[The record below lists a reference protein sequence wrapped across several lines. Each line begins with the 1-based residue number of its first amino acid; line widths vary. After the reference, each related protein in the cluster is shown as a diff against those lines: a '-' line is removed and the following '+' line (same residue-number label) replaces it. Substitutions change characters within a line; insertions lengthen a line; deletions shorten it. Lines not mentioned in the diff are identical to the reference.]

1 MNQDPAQAFIAG
13 SHRGVL
19 ATLKRDGRP
28 QMSNM
33 AYPLD
38 DDGRIKMSTRGPNVK
53 VTNIRRDPRVTVA
66 IQGETFADYLV
77 VDGTATIVD
86 ENPIP
91 TLKRIYEGIR
101 GEPHPNW
108 QEFEA
113 AQVQE
118 QRVVIDIEIQHMY
131 PVGRLTRSR

>member
-1 MNQDPAQAFIAG
+1 VVSVDKVHEFVAG

-33 AYPLD
+33 SYMLD
-38 DDGRIKMSTRGPNVK
+38 DDGLIKMSTRGTNVK
-53 VTNIRRDPRVTVA
+53 IKNIRRDPRVTIAV
-66 IQGETFADYLV
+66 QGETWGDYLV
-77 VDGTATIVD
+77 IDGTATIID
-86 ENPIP
+86 DNPIP
-91 TLKRIYEGIR
+91 TLKKLYVRIR
-101 GEPHPNW
+101 GEEHPNW

-118 QRVVIDIEIQHMY
+118 QRVVIAVSIEHAY
-131 PVGRLTRSR
+131 PVGRLGR

>member
-1 MNQDPAQAFIAG
+1 MSQDPGRTFVAG

-19 ATLKRDGRP
+19 ATIKRDGRP

-33 AYPLD
+33 SYILD
-38 DDGRIKMSTRGPNVK
+38 EDGRIKMSTRGPNVK

-66 IQGETFADYLV
+66 IQGETWGDYLI

-86 ENPIP
+86 EDPIP

-101 GEPHPNW
+101 GTAHPNW

-113 AQVQE
+113 SQISE
-118 QRVVIDIEIQHMY
+118 QRVVIDIDIQHMY
-131 PVGRLTRSR
+131 PVGRLSR